1 VPSSKAPARVGG
13 VVKAREYLAA
23 SVDTSPGTSPRVL
36 LRHLADGRKH
46 IVALLAALECGCGSD
61 DCPVWR
67 PPSRTTGEDSSR
79 G

>member
-1 VPSSKAPARVGG
+1 MG
-13 VVKAREYLAA
+13 AREYLAA

-46 IVALLAALECGCGSD
+46 IVALLAALECRCDSD
-61 DCPVWR
+61 DCPVGR
-67 PPSRTTGEDSSR
+67 PGRRATGEDSWH

>member
-1 VPSSKAPARVGG
+1 MR
-13 VVKAREYLAA
+13 AREYLAT

-61 DCPVWR
+61 DCPVGR
-67 PPSRTTGEDSSR
+67 PPSRTTGEESWR